1 MKYPSQVIHWVG
13 GKECLSLGGGFFSKF
28 NPVDGKDVAKIVR
41 GNMADVERA
50 VQTAEMSFENWSN
63 TPVAIRSKILKKAV
77 QLLLEKQKEIAE
89 IIAFESGKPQKHAL
103 GEVKAAAECG
113 LFIASNCDKFQQEE
127 LLASS
132 VPGRLVKMVRQSIGP
147 GALIVPFNN
156 PIASIAWK
164 TFPALLCGNTV
175 VLKSHE
181 DTPYT
186 AVWFAKIL
194 KEAGLPAGVFNVIQ
208 GTGKDAGIPL
218 VENSS
223 IKFISFTG
231 SVATASFIVQ
241 ASANRLA
248 KVSVEAGGKNPL
260 VVCDDADIDNAVVAA
275 VAGAFVDAGQRCAA
289 TSRIIIFDAVYEEFK
304 KKLLK
309 NVQVLKVGTGENDD
323 FGAII
328 NEKRLEQILKAVRGA
343 ISRGAI
349 LLLGGKRLNDNVHRN
364 GYFMAPTILENVS
377 PDDEISQ
384 TELFG
389 PVVILYR
396 VKNFTEVLQMANN
409 SQFKLSGA
417 IHTKSLRKAEEFIAG
432 YRAGVVRVNGPTHG
446 SEPHMP
452 FGGLGLSGNGW
463 REPGILSFDF
473 YSEWKQVSIDH
484 YPNLI

>member
-1 MKYPSQVIHWVG
+1 MKYPSKVTHWINN
-13 GKECLSLGGGFFSKF
+13 EERFSLGDSFFSKY
-28 NPVDGKDVAKIVR
+28 NPANGERVAEISGGKREDVYK
-41 GNMADVERA
+41 A
-50 VQTAEMSFENWSN
+50 VQVAEKSFENWSN
-63 TPVAIRSKILKKAV
+63 APVVIRSKILKKTAK
-77 QLLLEKQKEIAE
+77 LLLEKQKEIAE
-89 IIAFESGKPQKHAL
+89 IVALESGKPLKHAL
-103 GEVKAAAECG
+103 GEVKAAAACG
-113 LFIASNCDKFQQEE
+113 FFIASNYHKFQQEE
-127 LLASS
+127 ALESS
-132 VPGRLVKMVRQSIGP
+132 VPGRFVKMIRQSIGQ

-156 PIASIAWK
+156 PMASIAWK
-164 TFPALLCGNTV
+164 TFSALLCGNTV

-218 VENSS
+218 VENPS

-231 SVATASFIVQ
+231 SVAAASFIVK

-260 VVCDDADIDNAVVAA
+260 VVCDDADTDKAVAA
-275 VAGAFVDAGQRCAA
+275 AIAGAFVDAGQRCAA
-289 TSRIIIFDAVYEEFK
+289 TSRIIIFDAVYKEFK
-304 KKLLK
+304 KKFLK
-309 NVQVLKVGTGENDD
+309 SVQALKVGVGENDD

-328 NEKRLEQILKAVRGA
+328 NEKKLDQILKAVKEAILRGA
-343 ISRGAI
+343 T
-349 LLLGGKRLNDNVHRN
+349 LLLGGKRLDDNIHKN
-364 GYFMAPTILENVS
+364 GYFMAPTILENIS

-396 VKNFTEVLQMANN
+396 VNNFAEALQMANN

-463 REPGILSFDF
+463 REPGVLSFDF
-473 YSEWKQVSIDH
+473 YSEWKQVSIDRE
-484 YPNLI
+484 PKLM